1 MLSRQGDLLS
11 DSSYGITTV
20 AKHFSIHLKSFSKER
35 SLNRNE
41 LVIIM
46 VDRKRRGA
54 LGENLS
60 MDARDSLFCKSFKE
74 DTFL

>member
-1 MLSRQGDLLS
+1 MLSRQGDFFS

-20 AKHFSIHLKSFSKER
+20 AKQFSIHLKRFSKER

-46 VDRKRRGA
+46 VDREPRGA

-60 MDARDSLFCKSFKE
+60 MDPRESLFCK
-74 DTFL
+74 